1 MIENAPPLV
10 WNIALRYCLFSLLGA
25 FLLLQPVGCGND
37 VVQPTET
44 GGSPESGTTSE
55 NSGTERTSQE
65 QPATEPSQESNTGQE
80 SANAEPSGNE
90 PQVEASKEPSV
101 DTNNTETT
109 GNTESSTGAEST
121 TEGNPGEAS
130 TPDAGEATSP
140 ETAPEAMPEVAPESL
155 VELPPEQPPFEGNP
169 NQISITVRDDAGK
182 PVINATVRWNQQTLT
197 TDAQGFATLNAN
209 QVTAPYTIHVFH
221 KGYAYFSAFGVK
233 RNHLF
238 VQLAPNQTV
247 TKPGNVKGTFDFS
260 KLRAALNI
268 PANDWATRTVSLGVA
283 GLSFR
288 ANLLDIDLRV
298 ILGEPVLA
306 NLLGQSVDMPSGL
319 VLGLA
324 GAGKPNYEAPGQPG
338 RRVLWGFGGKF
349 KLADIVPLIPNNPNN
364 VSMAQILGKAKPLF
378 ASMGFGANDNVQLQ
392 SNTTQ
397 TQNLTLQHK
406 LGQKLTINATNVPSI
421 QHNGKRENLLVLG
434 LVTKIHPT
442 FGVTPIGLTADEGS
456 TSNLT
461 LDVNYVQPPTGEL
474 KRGPFA
480 VMTLAL
486 TAPAGNNPPPSVLF
500 ANVRTFTT
508 LPQKLSVSSFPTLGN
523 QAVFS
528 PSTRALTKG
537 NISGASFHQLDIT
550 NAQGRWTVMYPS
562 GQQGFTLPAVPTGF
576 SDPVSTGSV
585 AFFRTAVLQSGHTYD
600 SILENNRTNM
610 DVITT
615 LLDGFSSCFV
625 YP

>member
-1 MIENAPPLV
+1 MIKNAPPFL
-10 WNIALRYCLFSLLGA
+10 WNAVLRWCLFSLLGG
-25 FLLLQPVGCGND
+25 FLLLQPVGCGNE

-65 QPATEPSQESNTGQE
+65 PPTAEPSQESNTGQE
-80 SANAEPSGNE
+80 PSAGQEPNPSEPSGAE
-90 PQVEASKEPSV
+90 PQREAPTESTAEA
-101 DTNNTETT
+101 NNTETT
-109 GNTESSTGAEST
+109 NNTEPSSGAEST
-121 TEGNPGEAS
+121 TGEAMAS
-130 TPDAGEATSP
+130 DAGEATSS
-140 ETAPEAMPEVAPESL
+140 EATPEATPEPL

-169 NQISITVRDDAGK
+169 NQVSITVRDDAGK
-182 PVINATVRWNQQTLT
+182 PVTNATVRWNQQTLT
-197 TDAQGFATLNAN
+197 TDTQGFATLNAN

-238 VQLAPNQTV
+238 VQLAPNRTV
-247 TKPGNVKGTFDFS
+247 SKPGKVKGTFDFS
-260 KLRAALNI
+260 KLQAALNI

-306 NLLGQSVDMPSGL
+306 NLLNQSVDMPSGL

-349 KLADIVPLIPNNPNN
+349 KLADIIPLIPNNPNN

-392 SNTTQ
+392 SNVTQ

-406 LGQKLTINATNVPSI
+406 LAQKLTIKATNVPSI

-434 LVTKIHPT
+434 LVMKIHPT

-456 TSNLT
+456 SSSLT
-461 LDVNYVQPPTGEL
+461 LDVNYVQPPTNEL

-508 LPQKLSVSSFPTLGN
+508 LPTQLAVSSFPTLGT
-523 QAVFS
+523 QAVFA
-528 PSTRALTKG
+528 PSTRSLTKG

-585 AFFRTAVLQSGHTYD
+585 AFFRTAMLQSGHTYD
-600 SILENNRTNM
+600 SILENNRNNM
-610 DVITT
+610 DAIAT